1 MALPTGPAWP
11 LYLGIWHSAPRPTM
25 QASEDRGCRTPAAR
39 GSLWR
44 GPGLQAESAGQQ
56 LPRHSTPPLGPRRQP
71 PAGEAGSGRSR
82 GARAGLGALCSGRG
96 WAGAGS
102 GGLAPEWAVGQ
113 EEPRAAPRRWSG
125 GPGKRQSGR
134 RPPSRPPPHLALRR
148 CLRPAGPRG
157 APLTLRPG
165 QPRCP
170 RRFRSRKASGP
181 GRFGSEEVRV

>member
-1 MALPTGPAWP
+1 MAPLSGHLAFSPSPHHAGLRGQRLQNPSGQGLPVAGPGPSGRIRRAAASPALHASSGAQTAAPSWGGRLGAQPGRQGRAGRPLLRAW
-11 LYLGIWHSAPRPTM
+11 LGGGRKRRA
-25 QASEDRGCRTPAAR
+25 
-39 GSLWR
+39 GSRVGR
-44 GPGLQAESAGQQ
+44 GPGRAPGC
-56 LPRHSTPPLGPRRQP
+56 
-71 PAGEAGSGRSR
+71 PAAME
-82 GARAGLGALCSGRG
+82 
-96 WAGAGS
+96 
-102 GGLAPEWAVGQ
+102 
-113 EEPRAAPRRWSG
+113 G